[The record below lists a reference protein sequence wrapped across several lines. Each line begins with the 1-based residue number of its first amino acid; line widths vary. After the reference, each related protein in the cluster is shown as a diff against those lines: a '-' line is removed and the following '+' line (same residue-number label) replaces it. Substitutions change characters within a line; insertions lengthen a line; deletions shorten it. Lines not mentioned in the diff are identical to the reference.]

1 MQHTKY
7 KSPSAVG
14 TSEMGAYFRGAVLC
28 AIFAWTAPLAAKD
41 ADKDP
46 CPGLSPAAQHA
57 FALAEKVTDPGVRHH
72 LVRLLGSE
80 QLLELFYSESLYCR
94 LVALDAAGV
103 YEQNPWTLLPS
114 LAALM
119 GARDRDTASISAR
132 SLLELLT
139 RIEASPEKSWDVVPG
154 QKKQLMGQLAALAS
168 DIRLDVDVRHAAI
181 SGYAMILKS
190 QKSLLSDTPWVL
202 SLLEDPYFT
211 VRRAALTTIDLPV
224 AAPLLIK
231 LAELAQED
239 TDPMTR
245 GQATALLCENAVF
258 HGVRAPSADL
268 TRILKDTL
276 GNTEL
281 PADALA
287 PSLACLRRFPVSA
300 RTDLIDLALSHPDPA
315 LTAFWKELND

>member
-1 MQHTKY
+1 MRHTKF
-7 KSPSAVG
+7 KFLLRQSML
-14 TSEMGAYFRGAVLC
+14 TLLC
-28 AIFAWTAPLAAKD
+28 ATIAWTATLAAED
-41 ADKDP
+41 ADKGR

-57 FALAEKVTDPGVRHH
+57 FALAEKQTDPGVRHR
-72 LVRLLGSE
+72 LVRLLGAK
-80 QLLELFYSESLYCR
+80 QLLALFYSESLYCR

-103 YEQNPWTLLPS
+103 YEHDPWSLLPS

-132 SLLELLT
+132 SLLEILA
-139 RIEASPEKSWDVVPG
+139 RIEATPEKTWDVVPG
-154 QKKQLMGQLAALAS
+154 QKKQLMGQLSALAL
-168 DIRLDVDVRHAAI
+168 DIRLDVDIRRAAI
-181 SGYAMILKS
+181 SGYAMILES
-190 QKSLLSDTPWVL
+190 QKQPISDKSWVL

-211 VRRAALTTIDLPV
+211 VRRAALTIIDLPV
-224 AAPLLIK
+224 ANPLLIK

-258 HGVRAPSADL
+258 HGVSAPSADL

-281 PADALA
+281 TADALA

-315 LTAFWKELND
+315 LAAFWKELKD